1 MANNATAT
9 RTNTKGMRAV
19 IGLTGF
25 ASQQGDFRVYKEQ
38 LTRIELPEDFI
49 AHHIELMKKDL
60 AAIIKIA
67 ERQPQDFL
75 SLNNAV
81 LRYDL
86 QRANQLASKIGL
98 TEENLRANGG
108 DVWGVVAA
116 IAIAAAILLAS
127 DSPTLPTDAGQS
139 ASDAGSG

>member
-1 MANNATAT
+1 MANNVATAE
-9 RTNTKGMRAV
+9 TNKGMQAV

-25 ASQQGDFRVYKEQ
+25 ASQQGDFRVYKER
-38 LTRIELPEDFI
+38 LTRIELPGNFTAD
-49 AHHIELMKKDL
+49 HIELMKKDL

-67 ERQPQDFL
+67 EQQPQDFL

-81 LRYDL
+81 LQYDL
-86 QRANQLASKIGL
+86 QAANQLAGKIGL

-127 DSPTLPTDAGQS
+127 DSPTPPPEPSQPG
-139 ASDAGSG
+139 SDAGSG